1 MYPSGNHK
9 WNADEADSGGLTLIF
24 FRSVR
29 DDPPHPR
36 SIMAGSECVYSV
48 GRFV

>member
-1 MYPSGNHK
+1 MRPSGNHK
-9 WNADEADSGGLTLIF
+9 WNADEAVSGGLTLIF

-36 SIMAGSECVYSV
+36 HPRSIMAGSECVFGS
-48 GRFV
+48 